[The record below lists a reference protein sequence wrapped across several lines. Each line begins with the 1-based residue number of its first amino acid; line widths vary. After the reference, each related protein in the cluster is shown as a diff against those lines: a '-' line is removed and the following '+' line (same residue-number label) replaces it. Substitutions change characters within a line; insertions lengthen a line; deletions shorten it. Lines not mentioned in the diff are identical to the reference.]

1 MNLKRYEK
9 SCKYYLKFLL
19 LQLGQE
25 NKINISY
32 EEIDVE
38 NEPNNDR
45 ELIYDFLIYTKEVKN
60 SIEEMESNNTNLK
73 RLIHELNLSVK
84 SIIKQETL

>member
-1 MNLKRYEK
+1 
-9 SCKYYLKFLL
+9 
-19 LQLGQE
+19 LGQE